1 MAVFE
6 ITSPDGRTFEVTAP
20 KGATKEQVLAYAQSQ
35 FSTQQTN
42 QPVDT
47 SIPTVGTQRRSQ
59 PLPTEPSISIP
70 QAIIGGGE
78 TALSALTGIGA
89 GAYGTAK
96 GIAQSIARGQY
107 GTPQGVKTAED
118 IAAQTMQERTYQP
131 RTQAGQRFTEALG
144 EFSQEAGLQGLMGM
158 PAGRT
163 APLMPRAEAVSRQLT
178 RQVQNAPRDAMVKQA
193 QNIGLVAPPSKVGA
207 GAGSR
212 ALETVSG
219 KFMLNEAASAKNS
232 QVINDA
238 ARKYIGL
245 PIDSPLTTET
255 LADLKSTYSVPYERA
270 SALPL
275 TQVQSTSGGLVRST
289 LTRSGAEI
297 VNDIKIAK
305 EDANAAFKALKNPN
319 LPDRTETRNL
329 YNQLTRKVKSLEQE
343 LDTVAKANKQSDLLD
358 DLRDARQRLAKVYT
372 VENALNPETGTVDI
386 KSISKQEAPISGEL
400 ALAQRFAKAF
410 PEVTKPVATQPNPL
424 SIYDILAISA
434 GSGGETANKALIGL
448 PFLRASGRAAVIS
461 QPFQRGIV
469 TPQYPMPLGTRT
481 IPMAGQAV
489 PFIPALGLLNNL
501 PGTENE

>member
-20 KGATKEQVLAYAQSQ
+20 AGATKEQVLAYAQSQ
-35 FSTQQTN
+35 FAPQPSA
-42 QPVDT
+42 QPVDR
-47 SIPTVGTQRRSQ
+47 SIPTAGTTRRTQ
-59 PLPTEPSISIP
+59 PMPTEPSISIP
-70 QAIIGGGE
+70 QAVVGAGE
-78 TALSALTGIGA
+78 TALSALTGVGA

-107 GTPQGVKTAED
+107 GTPQGVKTAEE

-158 PAGRT
+158 PVGRT

-178 RQVQNAPRDAMVKQA
+178 RKAQNVPRDAMIKEA
-193 QNIGLVAPPSKVGA
+193 QNIGLVAPPSQVGA

-212 ALETVSG
+212 ALETASG
-219 KFMLNEAASAKNS
+219 KYMLNQAASAKNS

-255 LADLKSTYSVPYERA
+255 LADLKSTYSAPYERA
-270 SALPL
+270 SALPP
-275 TQVQSTSGGLVRST
+275 TQVQSTGAGMVRST

-343 LDTVAKANKQSDLLD
+343 LDTLAKANKQPDLLT

-386 KSISKQEAPISGEL
+386 KSLSKQEAPISGEL

-410 PEVTKPVATQPNPL
+410 PDVTKPVSVQPNPL
-424 SIYDILAISA
+424 SIYDLLAISA
-434 GSGGETANKALIGL
+434 GAGGEQTNKLLIGL
-448 PFLRASGRAAVIS
+448 PLLRASGRAAVIS
-461 QPFQRGIV
+461 QPFQRAMV
-469 TPQYPMPLGTRT
+469 TPKYPMPLGTST
-481 IPMAGQAV
+481 IPMAGRTA
-489 PFIPALGLLNNL
+489 PFIPALGLLNAL